1 MVFNLFNKFAAKIDK
16 ELKEKFDN
24 SFNEFYSFDPD
35 SQSQIREILSRGEI
49 HYTMKYL
56 KGRDEEQCAKHIRKT
71 REEIE
76 DELDQILKKIKS
88 RKKDDEKL
96 IFKAWALKFMKTF
109 YLCLQSGNEMS
120 IEVASMMGTIITD
133 SE

>member
-16 ELKEKFDN
+16 ELKEKFDK

-49 HYTMKYL
+49 HYTMQYL
-56 KGRDEEQCAKHIRKT
+56 KGRDEEQCASHLRKT
-71 REEIE
+71 REKI
-76 DELDQILKKIKS
+76 DAELEQIIKKIKNS
-88 RKKDDEKL
+88 KKDDDEL
-96 IFKAWALKFMKTF
+96 VFKAWALKFMQTF

-120 IEVASMMGTIITD
+120 VEVASMMGALMT
-133 SE
+133 E